1 MRNDIARGSFSSEP
15 VRLQIGNMENMNVKR
30 TALLTAAMAAGFFT
44 ASQAYAAEPSAPA
57 AKPDPVSESDV
68 SAMPAPVEGVDTN
81 APLEGANSFTEA
93 QVIARLEENGF
104 TEITGLTLDDKGI
117 WRGKAK
123 HQGAMLDV
131 AVDYRG
137 NIVYGGQILAKPE

>member
-1 MRNDIARGSFSSEP
+1 M
-15 VRLQIGNMENMNVKR
+15 KR
-30 TALLTAAMAAGFFT
+30 TALLAAAMTAGLLT
-44 ASQAYAAEPSAPA
+44 ASAAFAQDTKE
-57 AKPDPVSESDV
+57 DT

-93 QVIARLEENGF
+93 QVTSRLEENGF
-104 TEITGLTLDDKGI
+104 TEITGLKLDDKGI

>member
-1 MRNDIARGSFSSEP
+1 MLA
-15 VRLQIGNMENMNVKR
+15 
-30 TALLTAAMAAGFFT
+30 AAMTAGLFT
-44 ASQAYAAEPSAPA
+44 ASHALAADTASDPA
-57 AKPDPVSESDV
+57 DT

-104 TEITGLTLDDKGI
+104 TEVTGLKLDDKGI
-117 WRGKAK
+117 WRGQAK
-123 HQGAMLDV
+123 HQGTTFDV

-137 NIVYGGQILAKPE
+137 NIVFGGQILAKPE

>member
-1 MRNDIARGSFSSEP
+1 MT
-15 VRLQIGNMENMNVKR
+15 R
-30 TALLTAAMAAGFFT
+30 TALLAAAMTAGLFT
-44 ASQAYAAEPSAPA
+44 ASHATAQDSTPTPT
-57 AKPDPVSESDV
+57 AKEDV

-104 TEITGLTLDDKGI
+104 TEVTGLALDDKGI